1 MTDINR
7 LTNIFTYCNDAGTN
21 CSWIDHVLCSREVDA
36 LVDSVQVMMDFV
48 TSDHKPLLVIFS
60 EMIGDMQMV
69 PQEDTDTK
77 NLTYS
82 DWDNANAVSI
92 NNYQMALDSLLSF
105 MNISIHNIDDN
116 AHTEIG
122 EMHSAIDVYYS
133 SVMTCISNACKM
145 NLPVR
150 HVGSGN
156 RYAIAGWNDYI
167 HEKHNMPRNAFMQ

>member
-1 MTDINR
+1 
-7 LTNIFTYCNDAGTN
+7 
-21 CSWIDHVLCSREVDA
+21 
-36 LVDSVQVMMDFV
+36 
-48 TSDHKPLLVIFS
+48 
-60 EMIGDMQMV
+60 
-69 PQEDTDTK
+69 
-77 NLTYS
+77 
-82 DWDNANAVSI
+82 
-92 NNYQMALDSLLSF
+92 MALDSLLSF

-122 EMHSAIDVYYS
+122 EMHSAIDAYYS

-167 HEKHNMPRNAFMQ
+167 HEKHNMARNAYMQWIMIGRPRCGQEYMGMRRTRAQFKLALRYCKQHEEMIRADAL